1 MSRREVETLDYVAFA
16 KRIIRAAGERCA
28 QGDDFELAELASIRQ
43 DIEDAITCA
52 VRGMHDDQGYSW
64 QYIADAL
71 GIKRQSVH
79 ARYAEKVP
87 A

>member
-28 QGDDFELAELASIRQ
+28 NGDDFELGELVSVR
-43 DIEDAITCA
+43 DDLEEAITHA
-52 VRGMHDDQGYSW
+52 ARGMHDNGHSW
-64 QYIADAL
+64 QYIADGL
-71 GIKRQSVH
+71 GITRQSAH